1 MTVCL
6 LRRRKKANKETGE
19 VDAAEKAFNEKR
31 EEGAA
36 EADMGNLGTIVLE

>member
-6 LRRRKKANKETGE
+6 VRRRKKANKEKAV

-36 EADMGNLGTIVLE
+36 EADMGNFEIITLE